1 MTNPLIKTKRSATMQ
16 TTNMSNALFVVDRQ
30 SFGVV
35 RRRYDGQHYR
45 QQKEEELR
53 KGCTGP
59 IRPSYLS
66 MQHSHQKLILS
77 PPPPPPPADHMD
89 SPPLKPL
96 HKMSPTRSP
105 TKQRKVK
112 SSLIGM
118 LDIMLGELEDDVSGT
133 DDNEESDSDDYSCA
147 SSGSYGSLSFGDDSI
162 TYIDDSEDETDTSF
176 SSTIDGED
184 EDDDDEEDDS
194 LFGSNSSFSFSAATS
209 ANSEFNASQAT
220 FATFSITESAMST
233 ARRSAEL
240 NSGCGTG
247 KNRPRKVVKHV
258 QFSEFDEIIEIP
270 DLDSY
275 SKRELNAM
283 FMDRAE
289 ARAIRRENHR
299 LIQQMEKGIVL
310 YDLCTRGL
318 EKHTA
323 ENNESFREKLDML
336 YSAVFKIQAI
346 SLPGGMMDVPA
357 TIAGI
362 CRSLTKASVDEARQH
377 ALSDALEAKYHIGIN
392 MPLPAATK
400 GFEQQ

>member
-1 MTNPLIKTKRSATMQ
+1 M
-16 TTNMSNALFVVDRQ
+16 
-30 SFGVV
+30 
-35 RRRYDGQHYR
+35 
-45 QQKEEELR
+45 
-53 KGCTGP
+53 
-59 IRPSYLS
+59 
-66 MQHSHQKLILS
+66 
-77 PPPPPPPADHMD
+77 
-89 SPPLKPL
+89 
-96 HKMSPTRSP
+96 
-105 TKQRKVK
+105 
-112 SSLIGM
+112 
-118 LDIMLGELEDDVSGT
+118 
-133 DDNEESDSDDYSCA
+133 
-147 SSGSYGSLSFGDDSI
+147 
-162 TYIDDSEDETDTSF
+162 
-176 SSTIDGED
+176 
-184 EDDDDEEDDS
+184 
-194 LFGSNSSFSFSAATS
+194 FGSNSSFSFSAATS

>member
-35 RRRYDGQHYR
+35 RRLYDGQHYR

-59 IRPSYLS
+59 VRPSYSS

-118 LDIMLGELEDDVSGT
+118 LDLMLGELEDDVSGT

-184 EDDDDEEDDS
+184 EDDDEEDDS